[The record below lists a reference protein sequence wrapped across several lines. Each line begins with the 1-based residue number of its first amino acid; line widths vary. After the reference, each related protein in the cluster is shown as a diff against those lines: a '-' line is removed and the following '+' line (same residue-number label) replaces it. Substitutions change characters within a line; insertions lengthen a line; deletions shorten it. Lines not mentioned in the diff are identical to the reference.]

1 MREWMTNAFLLG
13 LALAFLVHLIM
24 IAVRGQ
30 VTIAEPNP
38 LILGLEIAAMIGIMT
53 FTIINMVKIARR
65 RRCRP

>member
-30 VTIAEPNP
+30 MTIAEPNP
-38 LILGLEIAAMIGIMT
+38 LILGLEIAAMVGLMT
-53 FTIINMVKIARR
+53 FAILNMVRIARR
-65 RRCRP
+65 RRR